1 MPHINT
7 NNYISKN
14 NIPLTMNF
22 ITTFKDLLVESLKEH
37 KNLIII
43 LYALLIIT
51 FIIAWIY
58 VSGSTGEIMQNIQG
72 AKTTSPSPV
81 NTLGDNPLDLFINNA
96 GGGIITYLA
105 SIFFGIFAVATILY
119 NGFNLGALGPV
130 LGTYMAHG
138 GLQYIIYLIPHG
150 IFELTGTVIQSTA
163 GIVLFQF
170 VWRFLKNIIRGDNGT
185 RLSVNESFEKNKK
198 VLIQSLVLLIFA
210 TILMLIAAPIEAYF
224 SVPFSKWILGA

>member
-1 MPHINT
+1 MHIMK
-7 NNYISKN
+7 S
-14 NIPLTMNF
+14 
-22 ITTFKDLLVESLKEH
+22 ITTFKDFLIESLKEH
-37 KNLIII
+37 KKLIIF

-58 VSGSTGEIMQNIQG
+58 VSGNTGEIVQTLQS
-72 AKTTSPSPV
+72 AKAASPAPVDPLGTT
-81 NTLGDNPLDLFINNA
+81 PLDLFIKNA

-105 SIFFGIFAVATILY
+105 SIFFGIFAVVSIMY

-130 LGTYMAHG
+130 FGTFMTHG

-170 VWRFLKNIIRGDNGT
+170 VWKFLKNIIRGDNGT
-185 RLSVNESFEKNKK
+185 RLSVKESFEKNKK

-210 TILMLIAAPIEAYF
+210 TILMLIAAPIETYF
-224 SVPFSKWILGA
+224 SVPFSEWILGA